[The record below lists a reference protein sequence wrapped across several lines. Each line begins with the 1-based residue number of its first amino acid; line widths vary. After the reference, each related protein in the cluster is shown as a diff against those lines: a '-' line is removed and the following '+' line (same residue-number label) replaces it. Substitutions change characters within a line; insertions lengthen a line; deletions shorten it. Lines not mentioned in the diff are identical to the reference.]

1 MTIQL
6 DDLRGPE
13 IADLL
18 RMHLRELAAI
28 SPPES
33 MHALDIGALRR
44 PDITFWTAWDD
55 GVLAGCG
62 ALRELDPHHA
72 EIKSMRTASTHLRR
86 GVASGILGHLIEEA
100 RRRGYRRLSLE
111 TGSMPAFEPARALY
125 ARFGFR
131 ACGPFTGYVEDP
143 NSVFLTLEL

>member
-18 RMHLRELAAI
+18 RTHLRELAAI

-44 PDITFWTAWDD
+44 PDITFWSAWDD

-86 GVASGILGHLIEEA
+86 GVASGILGHLINEA

-111 TGSMPAFEPARALY
+111 TGAMPAFEPARGLY

-131 ACGPFTGYVEDP
+131 ACGPFNGYVEDP

>member
-44 PDITFWTAWDD
+44 PDITFWSASDD

-111 TGSMPAFEPARALY
+111 TGAMPAFEPARGLY

>member
-18 RMHLRELAAI
+18 RMHLQELAAI

-86 GVASGILGHLIEEA
+86 GVASGILGHLIKEA

-143 NSVFLTLEL
+143 NSVFLTMEL